1 MPAAEWPTK
10 TALAIP
16 RASRTAMSSAAF
28 VVQLRPQADP
38 GEELFVGRVEH
49 IASGEFVRF
58 ESAAQLLAFM
68 ANVDRA
74 TPR

>member
-1 MPAAEWPTK
+1 MERK
-10 TALAIP
+10 QQQDRSLAGTEVP
-16 RASRTAMSSAAF
+16 LPPERAF

-38 GEELFVGRVEH
+38 EGEIFVGRVEH

-58 ESAAQLLAFM
+58 GSAAELLAFM
-68 ANVDRA
+68 ANVGRA

>member
-1 MPAAEWPTK
+1 MKHKKPEDHAPAGTEAPLPPE
-10 TALAIP
+10 
-16 RASRTAMSSAAF
+16 RAF

-38 GEELFVGRVEH
+38 GGEIFVGRVEH

-58 ESAAQLLAFM
+58 GSAAELLAFM
-68 ANVDRA
+68 ANVGRA